1 MVTCGSKEMTLPV
14 FGTGVEPDFSPRAAS
29 CVRACQGEEEGGKSH
44 EAMLCE
50 RYNRYSVTSLIWQ
63 FGVGLMMITGN
74 ILRRKPTI
82 IESECVGRVLS
93 FARGTLPSSLLM
105 TFLYGF
111 GFAYF
116 VMTRLPSV
124 QVFRQF
130 AVPHMGGVFFLYV
143 IPAAIAN
150 LVVIRGVVTLTSDIA
165 SMRSSQE
172 LDALEVARFH
182 PAHFVFM
189 PRALALMIGAPA
201 LFVLGVF
208 AAFFGAW
215 CACQFTFRPPMGIFW
230 EQFLFSITSWKASMA
245 LFKVSLTAVITA
257 FIAGYFG
264 FEGSI
269 LRADTVG
276 KTTTDAVVTATLAI
290 TTINILVGLF
300 LD

>member
-1 MVTCGSKEMTLPV
+1 
-14 FGTGVEPDFSPRAAS
+14 
-29 CVRACQGEEEGGKSH
+29 
-44 EAMLCE
+44 MLCE
-50 RYNRYSVTSLIWQ
+50 RYNRYSVTALLWQ
-63 FGVGLMMITGN
+63 FFVGLAMIVRN
-74 ILRRKPTI
+74 LVMRRPTI
-82 IESECVGRVLS
+82 IESECVGRVLA
-93 FARGTLPSSLLM
+93 FARGTLPSALLM

-124 QVFRQF
+124 QVFRNL
-130 AVPHMGGVFFLYV
+130 ALPHMGGVFFLYV

-165 SMRSSQE
+165 SMRASQE

-182 PAHFVFM
+182 PAHFVFL

-208 AAFFGAW
+208 GAFFGAW
-215 CACQFTFRPPMGIFW
+215 CACQFTFRPPIGPFW
-230 EQFLFSITSWKASMA
+230 EQFISSISSWKGSLA
-245 LFKVSLTAVITA
+245 LFKVSLTAAIMA

-269 LRADTVG
+269 MRAETVG

-290 TTINILVGLF
+290 TTINILIGLF

>member
-1 MVTCGSKEMTLPV
+1 MPPGRTSSLAT
-14 FGTGVEPDFSPRAAS
+14 FADAPR
-29 CVRACQGEEEGGKSH
+29 CLHACQAGEERRKFLQL
-44 EAMLCE
+44 MLCE
-50 RYNRYSVTSLIWQ
+50 RYNRYTVTALVWQ
-63 FGVGLMMITGN
+63 FFVGLTMITGN
-74 ILRRKPTI
+74 LLRRKPTI

-93 FARGTLPSSLLM
+93 FARGTLPSALLM

-116 VMTRLPSV
+116 AMTRMPSI
-124 QVFRQF
+124 QVFRHF
-130 AVPHMGGVFFLYV
+130 ALPYMGGVFLLYV
-143 IPAAIAN
+143 IPAAISN

-165 SMRSSQE
+165 SMRASQE

-182 PAHFVFM
+182 PTHFVFL
-189 PRALALMIGAPA
+189 PRALALMVGAPA

-215 CACQFTFRPPMGIFW
+215 CACQFTFRPPMGLFW
-230 EQFLFSITSWKASMA
+230 EQFIFSITSWKASMA
-245 LFKVSLTAVITA
+245 LFKVGLTAVITA

-290 TTINILVGLF
+290 TTINILSGLF